1 MSVSKDLTITVTNEA
16 EGVTLVFKTVS
27 SLGKEK
33 VFISGDAAVHDVK
46 EIEEALKSIEEF
58 NKEDDEKVA
67 EAFGLIQGAVTQE
80 RERENQLEGI
90 HLP

>member
-1 MSVSKDLTITVTNEA
+1 MSVSKDLTVTVTNEA

-46 EIEEALKSIEEF
+46 EIEQALKSLEEF
-58 NKEDDEKVA
+58 NKEDKAKVA
-67 EAFGLIQGAVTQE
+67 EEYSLIIGAVEQE
-80 RERENQLEGI
+80 RQRESSEEA
-90 HLP
+90 